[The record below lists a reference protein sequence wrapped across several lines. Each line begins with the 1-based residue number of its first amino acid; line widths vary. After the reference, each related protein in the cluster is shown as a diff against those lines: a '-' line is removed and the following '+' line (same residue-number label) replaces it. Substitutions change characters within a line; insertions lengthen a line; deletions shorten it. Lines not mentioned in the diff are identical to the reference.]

1 MARKLYARGYI
12 GRPLQGQNAELSKI
26 DFEMGDPAL
35 RALQDDL
42 LNKVLK
48 LEDWA
53 GIRALLDCAI
63 HLIGDPI
70 QWILDN
76 IQLTQSRKSLNADY
90 LLDTIAFIDT
100 GKRYMNQ
107 ENWLAMHQSSVQARR
122 APARVKGNPLI
133 AKLKSCSP
141 SQVYQMWLSH
151 PNGAMDLLMLLD
163 CAFGENHVKSYME
176 TRYD

>member
-1 MARKLYARGYI
+1 MARKLYSRGYV
-12 GRPLQGQNAELSKI
+12 GRPLEGQNAELSKI
-26 DFEMGDPAL
+26 DFEMGDPDL
-35 RALQDDL
+35 RALQESL
-42 LNKVLK
+42 LNKTLK

-63 HLIGDPI
+63 NLIGDPI

-76 IQLTQSRKSLNADY
+76 IQLTATRKSLNTEY

-107 ENWLAMHQSSVQARR
+107 ENWLAMHQATVQVRR
-122 APARVKGNPLI
+122 APAKVKGNALI
-133 AKLKSCSP
+133 DRLKRCSP

-151 PNGAMDLLMLLD
+151 PSGAMDLLMLLD
-163 CAFGENHVKSYME
+163 CAFGENHIKSYME